1 MYLELRV
8 APEDRP
14 PAGVR
19 KVKMHDQGIQETQNN
34 YLINRV
40 L

>member
-19 KVKMHDQGIQETQNN
+19 KVKMHDQGTQEKQQQLT
-34 YLINRV
+34 NRA